1 MSMSLKWGY
10 VLHLGRTVADITI
23 CKRSN
28 GYHRSCFE
36 VPTNIAEARASSLGE
51 FEHVNNPCTCLLLHV
66 GESS

>member
-10 VLHLGRTVADITI
+10 VLHLGRTVADI

-28 GYHRSCFE
+28 GYDRSCFE
-36 VPTNIAEARASSLGE
+36 IPTNIAEAQASTLGE